1 MVVLT
6 SKTNDHNTSQLSSQI
21 GLLFF
26 VTGFWGFFPL
36 FQAIFTFPQEL
47 MMLEKERSSGMYR
60 LSSYFISRMVA
71 DLPMELVLP
80 TIFLLITYFMAGLKA
95 TVINFFQTLFSLLL
109 NVLVSQGLGLAL
121 GAVVLDQKSATTLA
135 SVIML
140 CFLLAGGF
148 YVQNVPKF
156 IAWVKYVSVSYYTYQ
171 LFIGSQYHSGDTYP
185 CSSGQ
190 CLIDEFPPIKQ
201 MGFDLNGLGF
211 AALALVIML
220 IGYRLIAYCALMRIG
235 VTKKLA

>member
-1 MVVLT
+1 
-6 SKTNDHNTSQLSSQI
+6 
-21 GLLFF
+21 
-26 VTGFWGFFPL
+26 
-36 FQAIFTFPQEL
+36 

-80 TIFLLITYFMAGLKA
+80 TIFILITYFMTGLKA
-95 TVINFFQTLFSLLL
+95 TVINFFQTLFTLLL
-109 NVLVSQGLGLAL
+109 NVLVAQGLGLAL
-121 GAVVLDQKSATTLA
+121 GALVLDQKSATTLA

-156 IAWVKYVSVSYYTYQ
+156 ISWVKYISISYYTYQ
-171 LFIGSQYHSGDTYP
+171 LFLGSQYHSGDTYP
-185 CSSGQ
+185 CSNGH
-190 CLIDEFPPIKQ
+190 CPIEEFPPIKQ
-201 MGFDLNGLGF
+201 MGFQLNGEGL
-211 AALALVIML
+211 AALALVLML
-220 IGYRLIAYCALMRIG
+220 IGYRLIAYFALMRIG